1 MSFIIILG
9 TLSFPTTASDVCAGV
24 TLPPWAL
31 LLFLC
36 RHSSNGAIT
45 TRALKAR
52 FLQYTDY
59 WQSRYSIG
67 TYCCGD
73 FRSGVAWCRFWR
85 SIWRAPTTSGCSARA
100 TTCIVSYRMHSKRRR
115 HSVLCVSS
123 AGVRNLG
130 WSISASRSYRLTV
143 VHECHCR
150 FRAGVGGP
158 SPSCWEGLRLLFLEF
173 GSGARHEGPKPEA
186 QSAES
191 GVRFLGVG
199 SHLEGLWKRYKLPS
213 GARGRGPAAIW
224 FSCVLEAPD
233 GLS

>member
-1 MSFIIILG
+1 
-9 TLSFPTTASDVCAGV
+9 
-24 TLPPWAL
+24 
-31 LLFLC
+31 
-36 RHSSNGAIT
+36 
-45 TRALKAR
+45 
-52 FLQYTDY
+52 
-59 WQSRYSIG
+59 
-67 TYCCGD
+67 
-73 FRSGVAWCRFWR
+73 
-85 SIWRAPTTSGCSARA
+85 
-100 TTCIVSYRMHSKRRR
+100 MHSKRRR

-173 GSGARHEGPKPEA
+173 GSGARHAGPKPEA

-199 SHLEGLWKRYKLPS
+199 SHLEGLWKRCKLPS
-213 GARGRGPAAIW
+213 GARGRGPAAICFLCSRGARRPLIKLVGAKLGAW
-224 FSCVLEAPD
+224 PTCPSLKFVYACMCCHIHVLSVLDIVTESTRYIAVNNRKAY
-233 GLS
+233 LF